1 MIEHGITYQGR
12 TNEMQLQNL
21 FFHKS
26 KLIQIASVAENL
38 ERDVVSVFKTKEER
52 DMALNK
58 LCVLNEQVE
67 EILDAV

>member
-1 MIEHGITYQGR
+1 
-12 TNEMQLQNL
+12 MQLQNL

>member
-1 MIEHGITYQGR
+1 
-12 TNEMQLQNL
+12 MQLQNL
-21 FFHKS
+21 FFHKN